1 MREAFLNTN
10 CCKIHRQYFLKLFFL
25 HFEYFQIRQLENLG
39 AKRRTPLARNF
50 SHFKKK
56 ESEVFRDLANPQF
69 FQYLCTAI
77 SNPVSKSVFCYK
89 PPLKRRWQPHKTN
102 IEGKTDFVFWK
113 WFKIFNLLICI
124 SYVHLHHRRKL
135 AKTFEIQRLSI
146 SWSISAAYT
155 LMYKM

>member
-50 SHFKKK
+50 SHFQK
-56 ESEVFRDLANPQF
+56 ERKRSFPRSSKPSILSIPMYRHLESCIQ
-69 FQYLCTAI
+69 I
-77 SNPVSKSVFCYK
+77 SILLQ

-135 AKTFEIQRLSI
+135 AKSFEIQRLSI